1 MSGEQERAQE
11 ISSIDLI
18 IELYKKDV
26 DRTLLRQNLKLTP
39 SQRVEKFSEFLRQQ
53 AAMRGTLQKSAK
65 ES

>member
-1 MSGEQERAQE
+1 MSGEQQGTNE

-18 IELYKKDV
+18 VKLYKKDV

-53 AAMRGTLQKSAK
+53 AAIRGALQKTVK